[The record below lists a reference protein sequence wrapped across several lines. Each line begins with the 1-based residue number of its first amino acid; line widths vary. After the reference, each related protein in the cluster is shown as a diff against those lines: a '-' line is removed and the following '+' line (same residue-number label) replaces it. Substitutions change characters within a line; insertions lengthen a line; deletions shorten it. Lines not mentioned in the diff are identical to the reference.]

1 MNHPVTTNCA
11 SICISSHRTKDEL
24 HLPPPSYDDLFKRKV
39 CPLFSLGIYLCI
51 KTFPVETSVTRVS
64 TPERT
69 SKSSMSRPGGGAV
82 GATVSPPVVEP
93 APNALTK
100 LFEMRIKEQLGDFS
114 EGFFFKGTVGG
125 SEIRRSPPGMVL
137 KPCK

>member
-1 MNHPVTTNCA
+1 M
-11 SICISSHRTKDEL
+11 
-24 HLPPPSYDDLFKRKV
+24 
-39 CPLFSLGIYLCI
+39 
-51 KTFPVETSVTRVS
+51 
-64 TPERT
+64 
-69 SKSSMSRPGGGAV
+69 